1 MRRVLITGAS
11 GLIGKSIVGQLINE
25 SYRVMAL
32 DKWRAKEF
40 DQLNSNGFRFI
51 QGDCQNYG
59 LIKGLMSDC
68 DLVIHL
74 AAPSSFLMY
83 KENPRGSTINTIQ
96 SMLNLLEAMKAHS
109 VKKIVHASTS
119 AIYEGNPVPYHETM
133 IIRPPD
139 LKALS
144 KKVNEEMAEQYSD
157 SYGITAIH
165 MRPFSVYGEGETE
178 KGGYANVI
186 SLFAW
191 AMVAGNQPVV
201 WSDGEQTRDFIHAED
216 AAKAFIMAAEAD
228 IPTQALNL
236 GTGKETTFNQVIA
249 LINQQLGANIQA
261 QYIDVPIDIYA
272 QRLLSDNSRLEQVLG
287 FRPRVELTQGIER
300 VVNQAKKLVEV
311 FPEMAQKQLYFR
323 NLQRKQASNV

>member
-1 MRRVLITGAS
+1 MRRVLVTGAS
-11 GLIGKSIVGQLINE
+11 GLIGKSVVKQLTDR
-25 SYRVMAL
+25 SYRVLAL
-32 DKWRAKEF
+32 DRCRAKDF
-40 DQLNSNGFRFI
+40 GRLTSNGFRFV

-59 LIKGLMSDC
+59 LVDRLVSDC

-83 KENPRGSTINTIQ
+83 KENPRESTINTVQ
-96 SMLNLLEAMKAHS
+96 SMLNLLEAMKVHS

-119 AIYEGNPVPYHETM
+119 AVYEGNSVPYHEAMT
-133 IIRPPD
+133 IRPPD

-144 KKVNEEMAEQYSD
+144 KKVNEEMAEQYSG
-157 SYGITAIH
+157 SYGITSIH

-216 AAKAFIMAAEAD
+216 AARAFIMAAEAD

-236 GTGKETTFNQVIA
+236 GTGKETTFEQVIA
-249 LINQQLGANIQA
+249 LINRQLGTNLQP
-261 QYIDVPIDIYA
+261 QYVDIPIDIYA
-272 QRLLSDNSRLEQVLG
+272 QRLLSDNSKLEQVLG
-287 FRPRVELTQGIER
+287 FRPQVELTEGIKR
-300 VVNQAKKLVEV
+300 VINQAIKLVEIS
-311 FPEMAQKQLYFR
+311 PEIAEKQLYFR
-323 NLQRKQASNV
+323 NLQQKQTSNV